1 MPITKP
7 EPPPEPAP
15 PHGALGEIREDIF
28 LPLTKSRPS
37 VAVPEAKRTS
47 KPTEEKTGRSKRR

>member
-7 EPPPEPAP
+7 ERSPEPAP
-15 PHGALGEIREDIF
+15 PHGALGEIREDLF

-37 VAVPEAKRTS
+37 VPVPKAEQPY
-47 KPTEEKTGRSKRR
+47 KPTKKK